1 MTSYSMTSTIL
12 LSHLQTA
19 NTRTP
24 SIPLPTLQSV
34 LSHHLSTAPSSS
46 TSPTT
51 LTVTQLSATAISS
64 PFFLPKSQPFEY
76 AKLQAFE
83 TAFRHAV
90 HILRQQRSKEG
101 SANRVNISRWTGD
114 VIKGIQ
120 GGHPILR
127 LAACGGILL
136 GVEDSN
142 NNADVNAVAT
152 IRLSRRLVESETVV
166 ALAEVLD
173 STTVHTEWEDEFQH
187 QGRTQH
193 PSQRPARTT
202 LLLAFI
208 LASHSL
214 PLIDSQRLTALP
226 LHTLTQLLTSTLV
239 SFFDPPDPNPDSEQN
254 ANAITDISHIP
265 SLAKL
270 TSVILSALLDST
282 HISTY
287 TRTLS
292 TISNTFNT
300 ILNLSRLIEQSNP
313 TIDTTNQIPKQ
324 FLFTAVIIFQSVLS
338 SIVYLRPHIV
348 AHSNT
353 SITPPSLA
361 LKSLQTLTHLS
372 LVISQFGGITK
383 AFEQL
388 QKVFYLSIDIILAP
402 SQNQNGKGKQNE
414 NQTADVEAYVRRLS
428 HFLQS
433 QSPETGQLFPHFYLP
448 TLRLS
453 SATTLPSRA
462 KQSFALSTF
471 EQLIPILSPLCIINH
486 VWVVCYP

>member
-1 MTSYSMTSTIL
+1 MTSTIL
-12 LSHLQTA
+12 LSHLQTT

-24 SIPLPTLQSV
+24 IPLPTLQSA
-34 LSHHLSTAPSSS
+34 LSHHLSTASSS

-76 AKLQAFE
+76 AKFQAFE

-90 HILRQQRSKEG
+90 HLLRQQQSKEG
-101 SANRVNISRWTGD
+101 SANRVNISRWAGD

-136 GVEDSN
+136 GVEDLN
-142 NNADVNAVAT
+142 NNAVVNAKAP
-152 IRLSRRLVESETVV
+152 IKLSRKLVESETVV

-187 QGRTQH
+187 QGQT
-193 PSQRPARTT
+193 QRPAGTT
-202 LLLAFI
+202 LSLAFI

-226 LHTLTQLLTSTLV
+226 LHTLTQLLTTTLV
-239 SFFDPPDPNPDSEQN
+239 SFFDPPDSYRDSEPN
-254 ANAITDISHIP
+254 ANTNITDISHIP
-265 SLAKL
+265 LLAKL

-282 HISTY
+282 HTSTY
-287 TRTLS
+287 SRTLS
-292 TISNTFNT
+292 TTSDTSNTL
-300 ILNLSRLIEQSNP
+300 LNLSRLIEQSHP
-313 TIDTTNQIPKQ
+313 IIDSSNQIPKQ
-324 FLFTAVIIFQSVLS
+324 FLFTAVVIFQSVLS

-348 AHSNT
+348 ADSNT
-353 SITPPSLA
+353 GITPPSLA
-361 LKSLQTLTHLS
+361 LTSLQTLTHLS

-383 AFEQL
+383 GFEQL

-402 SQNQNGKGKQNE
+402 SQNQNGKGKQKEDN
-414 NQTADVEAYVRRLS
+414 TADVEAYVQHLS

-433 QSPETGQLFPHFYLP
+433 QSPETGQSFPH
-448 TLRLS
+448 S
-453 SATTLPSRA
+453 
-462 KQSFALSTF
+462 
-471 EQLIPILSPLCIINH
+471 H
-486 VWVVCYP
+486 